1 MKKSGIFFLILILVT
16 GCTNGTSESQ
26 GFFVTEQDAD
36 LMLSGIDFNNA
47 GDPLLFNHNGGI
59 ATDGTHLILADRNN
73 NRILIWNTLPEGNEE
88 PNIVLGQKD
97 FYTNNPGNG
106 SDELSWPIAV
116 ATDGTHLIVA
126 DTWNHRILIWN
137 SFPTENGQAA
147 DLVLETPE
155 KPHDERGDLKWPW
168 AVWTDGKKLVVTST
182 QAGQVF
188 IWNEFPTENNQEPDV
203 ILANVDLGTPRSIAS
218 DGTHLAIGDH
228 NARGTPSTPGGAK
241 GTFFWNTFPT
251 EDDQPY
257 DFFVSNPFRMGEE
270 QASDAIG
277 GEWMFGPTVTED
289 GKLFALTNGVFLIW
303 NAFPES
309 EDDAPDLVLGDY
321 SGYDFGGSQTG
332 DGSGVAVAGEKV
344 FISLANG
351 NKVVVYNEIPTEI
364 SQKPDFAL
372 GSPNIDTNTFYSHYS
387 ITNGI
392 PASNGESLF
401 VASDFDAKLSVWKQ
415 IPDESG
421 AYPDFV
427 YNLSMRPLD
436 SDLFEDTFVLAGHE
450 TVSIWDELP
459 LKGQQPDRVYEGSIG
474 NVLLQNLYGV
484 ALDDKYFYL
493 SDKTAKKV
501 YVYEGIPE
509 ADDNPVFTFS
519 LDDAPG
525 KLSSDGTYLVVG
537 APDPSDH
544 DIEIYRI
551 ADISEE
557 SEPIILQ
564 SLGTFNSPAGVH
576 VFGGQ
581 LFVSDTL
588 NNHVYIWK
596 DIEDA
601 IALKKPDV
609 VLGEQV
615 RTEKEILPQIGK
627 NKLFWPTSI
636 WFDGSYLWV
645 SELKF
650 SFRILRFSPQ
660 EE

>member
-1 MKKSGIFFLILILVT
+1 MKKSWIIFLIVILVI
-16 GCTNGTSESQ
+16 GCTNGISEPQ
-26 GFFVTEQDAD
+26 GFFVAGQDAD
-36 LMLSGIDFNNA
+36 LMLSGVDFNNT
-47 GDPLLFNHNGGI
+47 GGPLLFNHNGGI
-59 ATDGTHLILADRNN
+59 ATDGMHLILADRNN

-116 ATDGTHLIVA
+116 ATDGTRLIVA

-147 DLVLETPE
+147 DIVLETPE
-155 KPHDERGDLKWPW
+155 KQVGGRGDLKWPW

-203 ILANVDLGTPRSIAS
+203 ILANEDFGTPRSIAS

-228 NARGTPSTPGGAK
+228 NARGTPSVPGGAK

-257 DFFVSNPFRMGEE
+257 DFFVSNPAVMGIK
-270 QASDAIG
+270 QAPNVIG

-289 GKLFALTNGVFLIW
+289 GKLLALTNIGLVIW

-309 EDDAPDLVLGDY
+309 EDDAPDLVF
-321 SGYDFGGSQTG
+321 SGSSVYDFGGRQSG

-344 FISLANG
+344 FLSLANG

-372 GSPNIDTNTFYSHYS
+372 GSPDIDTNTFYSHYS

-392 PASNGESLF
+392 IASNGKSLF
-401 VASDFDAKLSVWKQ
+401 IASGFDAKLSVWKH

-421 AYPDFV
+421 TYPDMV

-436 SDLFEDTFVLAGHE
+436 SDLFEDTFVIAGDK
-450 TVSIWDELP
+450 TVYIWEELP
-459 LKGQQPDRVYEGSIG
+459 LDGQEPDRVYEERIG
-474 NVLLQNLYGV
+474 NVKLQNIDGV

-501 YVYEGIPE
+501 YVWEGIPK
-509 ADDNPVFTFS
+509 ADDNPVFAFS
-519 LDDAPG
+519 MDDAPG
-525 KLSSDGTYLVVG
+525 MLSSDGTYLVVG

-544 DIEIYRI
+544 DIEVYRI
-551 ADISEE
+551 ADLSEE

-564 SLGTFNSPAGVH
+564 GLGIFNSPAGVH
-576 VFGGQ
+576 IFGGQ

-588 NNHVYIWK
+588 NNHIYTWK

-601 IALKKPDV
+601 IVRKNPDV

-627 NKLFWPTSI
+627 NKLFWPTGI

-660 EE
+660 E